1 MFSFYFQ
8 ILETKSHE
16 DLQVVFDG
24 QGLHD
29 VIGGNNAVD
38 RPKDTKSPIINKHIR
53 VEKDDTSQ
61 QRVQE
66 IITEK
71 PVTPP
76 VPIARDLICDNQRL
90 HQIPRTVQHFKNTS
104 KLCKNVTCYNLLYS
118 PIDNPVFDLAK
129 EWMKQHRPTF
139 LEGEQFKSQLRSCE
153 AFKRDRGYHL
163 EALSEEEAN
172 FPIAFNIIMHKDIS
186 QVEKLLR
193 TIYRPQNI
201 YCIHIDAKSTESLI
215 SAVRTLANCFQ
226 NVFVASKLE
235 RIVYAGFSRLQADIN
250 CMKDLVHKQ
259 HKWNYLF
266 NLAGQ
271 ALPLK
276 SNAELVKILKIYNG
290 SNDIEGIVG
299 PRILKIR
306 FKNEWLETG
315 IDTAYPKVVK
325 TKGKKNPPPPDDI
338 EIVRGS
344 VYGVFSRQFVEFIIT
359 NPKAQ
364 HLLEWSR
371 RTYSPDEH
379 YWATLHHTY
388 MNPHI
393 RAPGS
398 YSGKIFTVSFA

>member
-1 MFSFYFQ
+1 MICSDGYLTKDRIYFLFYFQ
-8 ILETKSHE
+8 ILETKSYE
-16 DLQVVFDG
+16 DFEG
-24 QGLHD
+24 QELHD
-29 VIGGNNAVD
+29 VIGGNNVVD

-53 VEKDDTSQ
+53 VEEDDTSQ

-66 IITEK
+66 KITEK
-71 PVTPP
+71 LVTPP
-76 VPIARDLICDNQRL
+76 VPIAHDLICDNQRL
-90 HQIPRTVQHFKNTS
+90 RQIPRTVQEKCTS

-118 PIDNPVFDLAK
+118 LIDDPVFDLAK
-129 EWMKQHRPTF
+129 KWMDQYRPTF

-153 AFKRDRGYHL
+153 VFKRDRGYHL

-201 YCIHIDAKSTESLI
+201 YCIHIDAKSTESLV

-250 CMKDLVHKQ
+250 CMKDLVQHKQ

-299 PRILKIR
+299 PRVHNTVFMCLQTVNIY
-306 FKNEWLETG
+306 T
-315 IDTAYPKVVK
+315 
-325 TKGKKNPPPPDDI
+325 
-338 EIVRGS
+338 S
-344 VYGVFSRQFVEFIIT
+344 V
-359 NPKAQ
+359 
-364 HLLEWSR
+364 
-371 RTYSPDEH
+371 
-379 YWATLHHTY
+379 
-388 MNPHI
+388 
-393 RAPGS
+393 
-398 YSGKIFTVSFA
+398 